1 MKRLFLAITPNSA
14 QLDTLTQ
21 LQASLD
27 GEGRLV
33 PRDNLHMT
41 LAFLGQCNEA
51 QQEALSETLARL
63 AHQRRLPAFEVTLNT
78 LAHWSEPQILC
89 LKGEARDPQLL
100 SLYNQCQRLA
110 QQLGLHTSEH
120 NFQPHITLKRKA
132 QALPD
137 IKSPSLT
144 LKGHALHLY
153 HSRSSEQGVQY
164 EIVASWTLTSPKA

>member
-1 MKRLFLAITPNSA
+1 MKRLFLAISPNAA

-21 LQASLD
+21 LQANIG
-27 GEGRLV
+27 GEGRIV

-41 LAFLGQCNEA
+41 LAFLGQCSAA

-78 LAHWSEPQILC
+78 LAHWDKPKILC
-89 LKGEARDPQLL
+89 LKGEARDPQLV
-100 SLYNQCQRLA
+100 SLFNLCQRLA

-120 NFQPHITLKRKA
+120 SFQPHITLMRKA
-132 QALPD
+132 KALPD

-144 LKGHALHLY
+144 LNGHALHLY
-153 HSRSSEQGVQY
+153 HSQSSEQGVQY
-164 EIVASWTLTSPKA
+164 EILASWTLT